1 MPSGAEPIG
10 EKAPLCGRMHWVC
23 SRRQGPQTFR
33 MFTFPYIHIRH
44 PRRALAFAVVLS
56 LALGPT
62 GVSARGTDGAS
73 GRGLVRTLLA
83 LPLDLVRKTSGFAT
97 RRHPIRKAVHFHAGV
112 DFAAPHGTPVRS
124 VDHGR
129 IAFAGTQN
137 GYGKVIY
144 IEHAGGHR
152 TTVYAHLSRMDVRAG
167 DIVRTEQTIGAV
179 GNTGLST
186 GPHLHFEVREGGKPI
201 DPLKLAYAPSA
212 RVAARKSVPAATP
225 ERCLELLTKASLEAL
240 DANEVDIL
248 REGCIQ

>member
-1 MPSGAEPIG
+1 
-10 EKAPLCGRMHWVC
+10 
-23 SRRQGPQTFR
+23 
-33 MFTFPYIHIRH
+33 MFTFPYIHIRRL
-44 PRRALAFAVVLS
+44 RRALAFAVVLS
-56 LALGPT
+56 LALGPA
-62 GVSARGTDGAS
+62 GVSARDTEDPS

-97 RRHPIRKAVHFHAGV
+97 RRHPIRKTVHFHAGV

-124 VDHGR
+124 VDDGR

-137 GYGKVIY
+137 GYGKVVY

-201 DPLKLAYAPSA
+201 DPMRWAGRFDDQPEVVRAGLFTAAISTPVVGTLGAPVDGA
-212 RVAARKSVPAATP
+212 
-225 ERCLELLTKASLEAL
+225 RCLELLQKFSLEAL
-240 DANEVDIL
+240 APDELDLL
-248 REGCIQ
+248 RRGCAE